1 MSSSELKIEAKER
14 LVGKKKEAAIVILLV
29 MVVTSVLGKLC
40 GAFTINSTALDGL
53 NSGSS
58 VVVSTESQTP
68 MQMLGRIIF
77 FVVNTFL
84 SLGMTSYFLKISRGE
99 DAKIEELWSKGKL
112 LPKALAV
119 GIISGVVVALGYL
132 ALIIPGIILTIAY
145 SMTSYLLIDNPD
157 MGILDILKNSR
168 TMMKGNKWAYFCLG
182 ISFIGWLLLLLP
194 TIGLLSFWLFPY
206 IDVTFCA
213 FYNNLIGKGGVENA
227 VEAETVEGE

>member
-84 SLGMTSYFLKISRGE
+84 SFWNISLIRNK
-99 DAKIEELWSKGKL
+99 KIEELWSKGKL